1 MFKLLAALVI
11 AVILAAPVIT
21 LVPGLQENI
30 SDQLGISKLIRSRL
44 APIVDAQQAIDSL
57 KTGDRPGLCPAGW
70 AELNAALA
78 EPVCVD
84 GEAH

>member
-57 KTGDRPGLCPAGW
+57 KTGDRLGPCQTGF
-70 AELNAALA
+70 AELDAALA
-78 EPVCVD
+78 ELGQC
-84 GEAH
+84 

>member
-1 MFKLLAALVI
+1 MFKLLAALVM

-57 KTGDRPGLCPAGW
+57 KTGDRLGPCQTGFP
-70 AELNAALA
+70 ELDAALA
-78 EPVCVD
+78 QLGQC
-84 GEAH
+84 